1 MSATIFF
8 YGLMDHLAKGNNS
21 IRGGFIH
28 IPFLPEQIKGA
39 NAGQPSMSLETIV
52 KGLQVGIEAALQYEE
67 DIKVVGGQ
75 IS

>member
-1 MSATIFF
+1 
-8 YGLMDHLAKGNNS
+8 MDHLAKGNNS